1 MLNRLRRRKMPPSPA
16 VSSRRAVSSWETTAA
31 ASGASV
37 PVRPLAATMTTAAT
51 QAAAT
56 NDTAV
61 ATTRC
66 TIAKPTCT
74 RSWRNG
80 VSFPGTI
87 LAYCARWSGRVRFP
101 GAFVQG
107 EKQGHGKYSFA
118 GGEVY
123 EGEYQRGL
131 NHGRGKLT
139 HATGDSYDGEWAD
152 GKKHGIGTY
161 TYASGDVDVGCYEA
175 DADVGQGVRWSADR
189 ATAWEMQA
197 GQPGREIPLD
207 EAAEIAKRIGLPVPP

>member
-1 MLNRLRRRKMPPSPA
+1 M
-16 VSSRRAVSSWETTAA
+16 
-31 ASGASV
+31 
-37 PVRPLAATMTTAAT
+37 
-51 QAAAT
+51 
-56 NDTAV
+56 
-61 ATTRC
+61 
-66 TIAKPTCT
+66 
-74 RSWRNG
+74 
-80 VSFPGTI
+80 
-87 LAYCARWSGRVRFP
+87 
-101 GAFVQG
+101 QG